1 MHTMGSNPIPSE
13 NGVITVLQHNVTFQC
28 FIMRF
33 ITTSCQ
39 RALKHKAFFKDL
51 VSKHPLG
58 IYARIEGILP

>member
-1 MHTMGSNPIPSE
+1 
-13 NGVITVLQHNVTFQC
+13 VLQHNVTFQC